1 MMMCSCR
8 YMSSCLRSL
17 KCLSGHRDC
26 LCDAGLNDWIVQIGC
41 HCGGKREAVR
51 KLYRSTMDRHN
62 LIRNQAAL
70 PCTNDN
76 SF

>member
-1 MMMCSCR
+1 MCSSG
-8 YMSSCLRSL
+8 YVSSCLKSL
-17 KCLSGHRDC
+17 CSHRDC
-26 LCDAGLNDWIVQIGC
+26 LGDGGLNDWVIQVSS
-41 HCGGKREAVR
+41 HRGGKREAVR